1 MMPKLSKSEIETLLF
16 FESLGGHWLIVGN
29 HHAMTIRSL
38 HKRGLVDACEMPNAW
53 AIRISDKG
61 KHEAA
66 ILRKERW

>member
-1 MMPKLSKSEIETLLF
+1 MTRLSKREIETLLF
-16 FESLGGHWLIVGN
+16 FESQGNHWLVVGN
-29 HHAMTIRSL
+29 HHATAIRSL
-38 HKRGLVDACEMPNAW
+38 HRRGLVDACEMPDAW